1 VKELSPRYDK
11 DTPANNER
19 TWQGQWLANEL
30 HQTRQEIQPLDFH
43 HFIAAPD
50 SPLAKAADGKPIG
63 LDPAVFGA
71 DFAQAVDRGVPAVSH
86 PSPK

>member
-30 HQTRQEIQPLDFH
+30 HQTRQEIQLLDFH

-63 LDPAVFGA
+63 LDPAAFGA
-71 DFAQAVDRGVPAVSH
+71 DFAQAVERGGH
-86 PSPK
+86 